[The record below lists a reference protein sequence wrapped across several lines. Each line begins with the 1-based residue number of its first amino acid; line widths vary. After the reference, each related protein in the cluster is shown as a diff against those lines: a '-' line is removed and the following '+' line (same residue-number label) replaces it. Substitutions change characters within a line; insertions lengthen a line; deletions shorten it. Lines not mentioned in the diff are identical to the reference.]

1 MRISKKT
8 EYAVHSVLY
17 ITYFKDRTVLLDE
30 LAAQGIS
37 REYLAKVMRLLTKS
51 GILKSSVGVNGG
63 YVLARPSESITLE
76 DIFNAVEGDAFYK
89 CEAKAR
95 KCGMAGKCGL
105 TEAFNAAKAMFAS
118 ELRKRRISDM
128 LQKSMSDGSWLRK
141 LKTAE

>member
-17 ITYFKDRTVLLDE
+17 ITFFKDRTVLLDE

-63 YVLARPSESITLE
+63 YVLARSADEITLE

-89 CEAKAR
+89 CESRSR
-95 KCGMAGKCGL
+95 KCGLAGKCGL
-105 TEAFNAAKAMFAS
+105 TEAFNAARGMFLG
-118 ELRKRRISDM
+118 ELRKCRISDM
-128 LQKSMSDGSWLRK
+128 LGKSVSDGSWLK
-141 LKTAE
+141 KMNPVV